1 MRVLVLLVLVV
12 AVSGTFQEF
21 LASLQTHNSFQQLS
35 DGDKLLFGEL
45 VVAAED
51 NELKDF
57 IDRVGLTS
65 VLRLMDHMSSS
76 DAAKFA
82 AYLAEHSN
90 YTHHAPHNQDVVTKK
105 RQFPPEGQG
114 HGELGNFLQ
123 NQLEYYMEHLP
134 HQELATYQGLLQAV
148 RHHDVTG
155 YIDTVGYGA
164 IFGLLEHLDS
174 AHASEVER
182 MIMHALSV
190 EASTNT
196 QPARRQQ
203 QHHTNFHNWLT
214 DIMQVLPVSEHDM
227 FYALQAAVSRQD
239 VTGFINHYGYG
250 AIFSII
256 EFLDHTHQDMF
267 FYYLEHA
274 LKLEAELEAAKNPI
288 GQPAN

>member
-1 MRVLVLLVLVV
+1 MRVLVVLVLVV

-21 LASLQTHNSFQQLS
+21 LASLQTHSSFTQLP

-51 NELKDF
+51 NELKEF

-90 YTHHAPHNQDVVTKK
+90 YTHHAPHNQDVVNKK
-105 RQFPPEGQG
+105 RQFPPEG
-114 HGELGNFLQ
+114 HGEFGNFLQ
-123 NQLEYYMEHLP
+123 KQLEYYMEHLP

-164 IFGLLEHLDS
+164 IFGLLERLDS

-190 EASTNT
+190 EASVNT
-196 QPARRQQ
+196 QPARRQD
-203 QHHTNFHNWLT
+203 HHNNFHTWLT
-214 DIMQVLPVSEHDM
+214 EIMQVLPVSEHDM
-227 FYALQAAVSRQD
+227 FYALQTAVSRQD

-256 EFLDHTHQDMF
+256 EFLDHSHQDMF
-267 FYYLEHA
+267 YSYLEHA
-274 LKLEAELEAAKNPI
+274 LKIEAELEAAKIPI
-288 GQPAN
+288 GQPAK